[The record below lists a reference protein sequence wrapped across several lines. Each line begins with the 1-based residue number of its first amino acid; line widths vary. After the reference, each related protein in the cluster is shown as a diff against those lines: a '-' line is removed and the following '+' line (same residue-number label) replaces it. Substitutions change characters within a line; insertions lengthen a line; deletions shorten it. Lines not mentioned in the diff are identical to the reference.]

1 MADSNENTYEDE
13 FESDA
18 GSPTKTEKSE
28 PASPQKESAA
38 EPASPENPPRSPTP
52 ISPSKSPERT
62 PPASEPASPA
72 KTDKSEP
79 ASPAKA
85 AEEPA
90 AQQKDPNPEADARA
104 SKKAEEPVSPVSSR
118 RSSSA
123 HYTSDPDSPAKEKQ
137 QPKEEHTAADA
148 STSNESPAAA
158 DGDAPGKSRIAERK
172 RLPPRSASHSAVATV
187 SYPGERP
194 LDVAD
199 ILDPTKPLVKSTK
212 ALTRPLGPSFV
223 EESTADDRRQRRLR
237 QKQSNADRTSAIA
250 EQRNNERKYLKAQQ
264 EFEREKRLA
273 ERAIYHRERVSQWA
287 TRLGASPLGVD
298 LVADHERIDEEA
310 FVRQQ
315 EERRRRALAEKRKR
329 RIKNEI
335 IVKALAEV
343 PLLEE
348 ARRQKRDMIE
358 EERREK
364 ALRDVHRVEAIQS
377 RKLRDMALLK
387 EERQAKLDQRLMN
400 A

>member
-1 MADSNENTYEDE
+1 MADNSAQERSYNDDT
-13 FESDA
+13 FESASPTKSAASPAASPDA
-18 GSPTKTEKSE
+18 SPAGSPEASPTRKPAPMDDSVANAKDVTSPTKTVST
-28 PASPQKESAA
+28 
-38 EPASPENPPRSPTP
+38 PPRSPTP
-52 ISPSKSPERT
+52 ST
-62 PPASEPASPA
+62 PPRSPTPTHSASV
-72 KTDKSEP
+72 
-79 ASPAKA
+79 
-85 AEEPA
+85 
-90 AQQKDPNPEADARA
+90 NN
-104 SKKAEEPVSPVSSR
+104 
-118 RSSSA
+118 SA
-123 HYTSDPDSPAKEKQ
+123 PQ
-137 QPKEEHTAADA
+137 
-148 STSNESPAAA
+148 SPAAA
-158 DGDAPGKSRIAERK
+158 ADSKPADGTAAAAPAAAASPQKDPSPEDEEKHQRAASHEQTSPSKQQHDDGSDPNSQSKIAQRK
-172 RLPPRSASHSAVATV
+172 RLPARHTSAVATV
-187 SYPGERP
+187 SYPGERHVA
-194 LDVAD
+194 VAD

-212 ALTRPLGPSFV
+212 PLTRPLGPTFV
-223 EESTADDRRQRRLR
+223 EELTAEERRQQRLR
-237 QKQSNADRTSAIA
+237 HKAASSERTMAIS

-310 FVRQQ
+310 FVRQR

-348 ARRQKRDMIE
+348 ARRQKREMLE

-364 ALRDVHRVEAIQS
+364 AQRDVQRVEAIQS
-377 RKLRDMALLK
+377 RKLRDMSLMK
-387 EERQAKLDQRLMN
+387 EERQSKLDQRLMN